1 MARSRNKAGGI
12 GRFLTAVIFYL
23 PLPARFICR
32 INGFKIVKVHY
43 LFVDVINRLAKKI
56 RRISTENA
64 NFR

>member
-23 PLPARFICR
+23 LPARFICR
-32 INGFKIVKVHY
+32 INGFKIVKVNY
-43 LFVDVINRLAKKI
+43 LFVDVIHRLAKRI

-64 NFR
+64 NFC